1 MHMFTELLGNDI
13 LMTMFGYL
21 KSVWYIFLVLIGFG
35 FIIFVHELGHFLAA
49 RIVGIKVETF
59 AIGFGPRLFGFR
71 RGDTDY
77 RISLL
82 PFGGYV
88 KMLGQED
95 FTVDHERLEKT
106 KIDPA
111 SFLAKTP
118 GQRMF
123 VVSGGVFMN
132 LIFAALGFVV
142 VFMHGME
149 FPAPVA
155 GDIIPNSPAERAG
168 FMPGDRILAIDGK
181 KVLNFNE
188 IMLAV
193 ALSDPDRALDFEIER
208 NGKVLHKKVRPVY
221 NPESQLRQIGI
232 AGAGSLKVWGDSG
245 GLKDGDIIVKVGNIK
260 PKLFSDVERVIK
272 QARGRPVVLVV
283 ERKEG
288 DKVKRVSVIKRAHLV
303 LYAELVSFPPKA
315 EDSEKSQELA
325 KYKEPSILGLVPRR
339 KFIGDIELK
348 DSKNDSPVIQKG
360 DVIIR
365 VGNILNPTGGQIQEY
380 LEKLR
385 GKKARL
391 EVLRKGKRI
400 EVVLPV
406 PKSDFEFTYV
416 FGQMIF
422 DEDNTVVADVL
433 KNTPA
438 EKLKIPKGA
447 KIIACDGRKVESWF
461 DVIDC
466 FKGHEGKSVELT
478 WLAGET
484 KQSGKMK
491 IPEGSKWLGR
501 IDYTIDFFTYPLTT
515 KIVGKYPHQAIALG
529 LRQTWYII
537 KMAYVTIQRVAFT
550 HTIGAKQISGPI
562 FIIHKGKEIAESGF
576 YKLIYYLALISANL
590 AVINFLPIPAVDGG
604 LILILLVEKIRGK
617 GLSPKITAIWQAIGI
632 SLLIA
637 LLLFVTYNDISR
649 LIQGQ

>member
-1 MHMFTELLGNDI
+1 MNELIANDI
-13 LMTMFGYL
+13 LMTIFGYL
-21 KSVWYIFLVLIGFG
+21 KSFWYIFLVLIGFG

-59 AIGFGPRLFGFR
+59 AIGFGPRLFGFK

-106 KIDPA
+106 KVDPA

-132 LIFAALGFVV
+132 LIFAAIGFIV

-155 GDIIPNSPAERAG
+155 GDIIPNSPAAKAG
-168 FMPGDRILAIDGK
+168 FMPGDRFIAVDGK
-181 KVLNFNE
+181 RVLNFNE

-193 ALSDPDRALDFEIER
+193 ALSDPSKPLDFEIER
-208 NGKVLHKKVRPVY
+208 NGKIIHKKVRPVY
-221 NPESQLRQIGI
+221 NPESQLRQIGVT
-232 AGAGSLKVWGDSG
+232 GAGSLKVWGDSD

-272 QARGRPVVLVV
+272 QAQGKPVTLIVK
-283 ERKEG
+283 RKQG
-288 DKVKRVSVIKRAHLV
+288 DKYKEIRVQKRAHLV
-303 LYAELVSFPPKA
+303 LYAEPMSFPPKDDETKENA
-315 EDSEKSQELA
+315 AD
-325 KYKEPSILGLVPRR
+325 KYKEPSLLGFVPRR
-339 KFIGDIELK
+339 KFLGDIELK
-348 DSKNDSPVIQKG
+348 DKQTDAPIIKKG
-360 DVIIR
+360 DIIIR
-365 VGNILNPTGGQIQEY
+365 VGNILNPTGGEIQEY

-385 GKKARL
+385 GKNAHL
-391 EVLRKGKRI
+391 EVLRNGKRI
-400 EVVLPV
+400 GVILPV
-406 PKSDFEFTYV
+406 PKSDFEFQYV

-422 DEDNTVVADVL
+422 DEDHTIVAKVL
-433 KNTPA
+433 PHTPA
-438 EKLKIPKGA
+438 ANLKMPRGA
-447 KIIACDGRKVESWF
+447 KIISCNNTKVQTWF
-461 DVIDC
+461 DIINY
-466 FKGHEGKSVELT
+466 FKQHAGKSVKIIWQAAEAT
-478 WLAGET
+478 
-484 KQSGKMK
+484 QSGTIK
-491 IPEGSKWLGR
+491 IPETSKWLGQ

-537 KMAYVTIQRVAFT
+537 KMAYVTIQRVTFT

-604 LILILLVEKIRGK
+604 LILILIIEKIRGK

-637 LLLFVTYNDISR
+637 LLLFVTYNDISK

>member
-1 MHMFTELLGNDI
+1 MLTDLLANDI

-21 KSVWYIFLVLIGFG
+21 KSGWYILLVLIGFG

-49 RIVGIKVETF
+49 RMVGIKVETF

-71 RGDTDY
+71 RGETDY
-77 RISLL
+77 RIALL

-95 FTVDHERLEKT
+95 FTLDHDRLDKT
-106 KIDPA
+106 KVDPA

-118 GQRMF
+118 GQRML

-132 LIFAALGFVV
+132 IIFAIIGFII
-142 VFMHGME
+142 VFMNGLD

-155 GDIIPNSPAERAG
+155 GDIMPNSPAERAG
-168 FMPGDRILAIDGK
+168 FAPGDKFIAVNGHR
-181 KVLNFNE
+181 VLNFNE

-193 ALSDPDRALDFEIER
+193 ALSDPDSPLDFEIER
-208 NGKVLHKKVRPVY
+208 NGKILHKIVRPIY
-221 NPESQLRQIGI
+221 NPDSQLRQIGI
-232 AGAGSLKVWGDSG
+232 AGAGSLKVWGSAA
-245 GLKDGDIIVKVGNIK
+245 GLKDGDIIVQVGNVK
-260 PKLFSDVERVIK
+260 PKLFSSVEKVIK
-272 QARGRPVVLVV
+272 QAEGKPVTLIV
-283 ERKEG
+283 ERKVDG
-288 DKVKRVSVIKRAHLV
+288 KNKKVKVVKRAHLV
-303 LYAELVSFPPKA
+303 LYAEPMSFPPTE
-315 EDSEKSQELA
+315 EDLKEQKTEA
-325 KYKEPSILGLVPRR
+325 YKEPAILGLVPRR
-339 KFIGDIELK
+339 KFLGELTLK
-348 DSKNDSPVIQKG
+348 DASKSKAPLIQKG
-360 DVIIR
+360 DIIIR
-365 VGNILNPTGGQIQEY
+365 IGNILNPTGRQIQSY

-385 GKKARL
+385 GKQAKL
-391 EVLRKGKRI
+391 EVLRGGKRI

-406 PKSDFEFTYV
+406 PKNDFEFNYV

-433 KNTPA
+433 KGTPA
-438 EKLKIPKGA
+438 ADLKIPSGA
-447 KIIACDGRKVESWF
+447 RIIACDGKEVSNWF
-461 DVIDC
+461 EIIDY
-466 FKGHEGKSVELT
+466 FKAHRGKAVRLT
-478 WLAGET
+478 WVFGD
-484 KQSGKMK
+484 KKYSGTMK
-491 IPEGSKWLGR
+491 IPADGKWLSQ
-501 IDYTIDFFTYPLTT
+501 IDYTIDFITYPLTT
-515 KIVGKYPHQAIALG
+515 KIVGKYPHQAILLG

-562 FIIHKGKEIAESGF
+562 FIIHKGKEIAESGL

-617 GLSPKITAIWQAIGI
+617 GLSPKITAIWQAVGI

-637 LLLFVTYNDISR
+637 LLLFVTYNDISK
-649 LIQGQ
+649 LINGQ